1 MTPLNEKNVLI
12 TGLGGFVGA
21 FMAKCLSHLGMDVYG
36 LQRPHKDGGTTS
48 NLIDTALL
56 SRITVLKG
64 DLNDITS
71 LNNALS
77 LSNPD
82 IIFHLGAQSFVP
94 RSFSDPL
101 ETMNTNCIGTL
112 NLLEAVRASKADPT
126 IIFAGSSEEYGLV
139 FSSQSQYTRAVNAHK
154 TIFPEPQILPEVPVA
169 ETNPLR
175 PLSPYGISKLC
186 GDHLMR
192 NYWSSYGI
200 KTVVSRAFN
209 HEGAGRGSSF
219 VTSVITSQIAKLKL
233 GEANSISIG
242 NINPFRDWSHISDIV
257 NGYFLLAEKGR
268 YGDVY
273 NLGSMRVNSVL
284 SYLLL
289 GLAEAGYPVQR
300 IETIDGKKSVLD
312 PLEPVNSETFGI
324 KFEKF
329 HIDDLMLNGSL
340 EFLPSDNGLNI
351 YTDSDKIKVI
361 FNPDR
366 FRPVEVPIILSD
378 ISKVKNIGFKVEYS
392 IRDIIKDQLNYY
404 LGHQIK
410 G

>member
-1 MTPLNEKNVLI
+1 MTLNGKNILI
-12 TGLGGFVGA
+12 TGIGGFVGS
-21 FMAKCLSHLGMDVYG
+21 FMAKYLAHLGMNVYG
-36 LQRPHKDGGTTS
+36 LERPHKDGETTS

-56 SRITVLKG
+56 SRIKLLKG
-64 DLNDITS
+64 DLNDIAS
-71 LNNALS
+71 LRDALS
-77 LSNPD
+77 ISNPE
-82 IIFHLGAQSFVP
+82 IIFHLGAQTFVP
-94 RSFSDPL
+94 KSFSDPL
-101 ETMNTNCIGTL
+101 ETMSTNCIGTL
-112 NLLEAVRASKADPT
+112 NLLEAVRASKTDTT

-139 FSSQSQYTRAVNAHK
+139 FSSESQYTRAVNTYK
-154 TIFPEPQILPEVPVA
+154 TIFPEPQSFPEVPVT

-233 GEANSISIG
+233 GEADSISIG
-242 NINPFRDWSHISDIV
+242 NINAFRDWSHISDIV
-257 NGYFLLAEKGR
+257 NGYLLLAEKGR

-273 NLGSMRVNSVL
+273 NLGSMRANSVL
-284 SYLLL
+284 SYILLS
-289 GLAEAGYPVQR
+289 LAEAGYPVQR
-300 IETIDGKKSVLD
+300 IETIEGKKRVKD

-324 KFEKF
+324 KFEKSK
-329 HIDDLMLNGSL
+329 IDDLMLNGTL
-340 EFLPSDNGLNI
+340 EFLPSDKGLNI

-378 ISKVKNIGFKVEYS
+378 ISKVKNIGFKVEYG
-392 IRDIIKDQLNYY
+392 IREIIKDQLSYY
-404 LGHQIK
+404 LGNQ
-410 G
+410 